1 MEYSDKEPFIEIEK
15 TKVTRILITGVNG
28 FIGNRLLKKL
38 LGMQDKLNNPYKI
51 RCISRKGKLNIIT
64 GKIKGIETIKGDLSN
79 YDDCLKAL
87 ENIDIA
93 YYLVHSMEGSSK
105 DWKKFSE
112 REKTVAEN
120 FMRAASACKVKRIIY
135 LGGLSS
141 GKDNELSQHM
151 YSRKIVGEILKKS
164 TAKVTIF
171 RASVILGSGG
181 SSFEMIRYLV
191 ERLPVMVC
199 PKWVL
204 TKCQPIFVNDVISYL
219 TESINVKETEGR
231 TFDIGGPDTLTY
243 MDMMKIYAKS
253 LGKSIRIIIIPFL
266 TPRLS
271 SYWID
276 LVTPIKASLAR
287 PLIDSLRHESIV
299 GDNSVRELMPI
310 GLKPFKEALEYCLR
324 EEGVNTSSSRGNEKV
339 KERTS
344 FSTNYKILLLSLLM
358 LLAIGTTYYF
368 LDERKEFLQP
378 LWLSVAVLWY
388 LSILFSI
395 YFIRYGARL
404 GALVAGIVAW
414 GSLFFWLV
422 DNYYIVSGYPL
433 LFSNPNQSET
443 LRDLA
448 GMIISGFT
456 IITSHN
462 IFHKIRFRI

>member
-1 MEYSDKEPFIEIEK
+1 MVYTNQHSFTRIEK
-15 TKVTRILITGVNG
+15 IGGVKILITGING
-28 FIGNRLLKKL
+28 FIGNRLLKRL
-38 LGMQDKLNNPYKI
+38 LEIQERLDSPYKI
-51 RCISRKGKLNIIT
+51 RCLSRKGKLNIMAD
-64 GKIKGIETIKGDLSN
+64 KMKGIETVKGDLSN
-79 YDDCLKAL
+79 YNDCLKAL

-120 FMRAASACKVKRIIY
+120 FMRAASVCKVKRIIY

-151 YSRKIVGEILKKS
+151 YSRKVVGEILKKS

-204 TKCQPIFVNDVISYL
+204 TKCQPIFVNDVINYL
-219 TESINVKETEGR
+219 TEAINVKETEGK

-243 MDMMKIYAKS
+243 MHMMKIYAKT
-253 LGKSIRIIIIPFL
+253 LGKTIRIIIIPFL

-271 SYWID
+271 SYWVD

-287 PLIDSLRHESIV
+287 PLIDSLRHESV
-299 GDNSVRELMPI
+299 VRDNSVRELIPI
-310 GLKPFKEALEYCLR
+310 ELKPFKEALEYCLN
-324 EEGVNTSSSRGNEKV
+324 EERVTDKKNSNKNV

-344 FSTNYKILLLSLLM
+344 FSTNYKILLLSLIM

-378 LWLSVAVLWY
+378 FWLSVAVLWY
-388 LSILFSI
+388 ISILFSI

-404 GALVAGIVAW
+404 GALVAGVVAW
-414 GSLFFWLV
+414 GSLFFWLL
-422 DNYYIVSGYPL
+422 DNYYLVSGHSL

-443 LRDLA
+443 LRDFA
-448 GMIISGFT
+448 GVVISAFT

-462 IFHKIRFRI
+462 IFHKIRFHI